1 MARSVRDELCKR
13 GYRVVMTRDDDK
25 AVGLYDRP
33 KVAHANNADAFISI
47 HHNAPPVDRDPRDR
61 RYSVVYAWNDIG
73 ERLGRA
79 VNRRIAAVNAAEGV
93 KNNGVS
99 RANYAVTRNP
109 EIPSCL
115 IEVDF
120 ITSPEGEEASWNP
133 VRRRRVAAAI
143 ADGIDDWAAGTEPE
157 RRP

>member
-1 MARSVRDELCKR
+1 M
-13 GYRVVMTRDDDK
+13 
-25 AVGLYDRP
+25 
-33 KVAHANNADAFISI
+33 
-47 HHNAPPVDRDPRDR
+47 
-61 RYSVVYAWNDIG
+61 
-73 ERLGRA
+73 
-79 VNRRIAAVNAAEGV
+79 